1 MCCPSSVLCYFIGY
15 NFLILYNMK
24 YVLTMIAYLLVGLA
38 IGGGAVY
45 CVFLLLSLI
54 RGMVS

>member
-1 MCCPSSVLCYFIGY
+1 
-15 NFLILYNMK
+15 MK
-24 YVLTMIAYLLVGLA
+24 YVLTVIAYLLVGLA
-38 IGGGAVY
+38 LGGGAVY